1 MYVKSLCYV
10 RMLGRVSNVTG
21 GTERERSMR
30 KVNHEVMGQ
39 NVYQLVQRVQ
49 MTDRERQVAVGAIR
63 IAEGFANAVLW
74 VKEKVAAMGPWFLKP
89 SVKH

>member
-1 MYVKSLCYV
+1 
-10 RMLGRVSNVTG
+10 
-21 GTERERSMR
+21 
-30 KVNHEVMGQ
+30 MGQ

-74 VKEKVAAMGPWFLKP
+74 MKEKVAAMGTWFLKP